1 MNLSSKKSTSG
12 LQASLAQFVGSE
24 VTVKANHGR
33 KRYVE
38 HSGVLDGT
46 YSKLFVVRVADQNV
60 ERKLSFSYVDLL
72 TENVILLLHRDG
84 KEYKLVVNKNQ
95 APAK

>member
-1 MNLSSKKSTSG
+1 MSSKKSASG

-24 VTVKANHGR
+24 VTVKANNGR

-46 YSKLFVVRVADQNV
+46 YSKLFVVRIEDQKV
-60 ERKLSFSYVDLL
+60 ERKVSFRYADLL

-84 KEYKLVVNKNQ
+84 KEYKLVVNQKPT
-95 APAK
+95 PAK